1 MAADKRR
8 YTVEECLSF
17 LDDDFDIPEDGF
29 DSEFEGLDDDDDDPC
44 AEIIDITT
52 HDLTNDEPPLRL
64 SDFEITSKKVQD
76 EPRVVG
82 NDRGRPAETVF
93 DGLDW
98 VNEKVDIEIPNFMQH
113 VGPTKVMPKGR

>member
-76 EPRVVG
+76 ETALSISITFQNPHG
-82 NDRGRPAETVF
+82 PCFNDT
-93 DGLDW
+93 L
-98 VNEKVDIEIPNFMQH
+98 
-113 VGPTKVMPKGR
+113 